1 MSDAHQGRPKDD
13 NGSDG
18 TNDNLSNIIVDD
30 DELPSAAATEVVAE
44 ASEEDGPSASKTPTL
59 TTTPN
64 ASAGEE
70 DPVVDNCAA
79 ATQQEVNGV
88 ANAQENGVGGSSGNS
103 GANALASIL
112 GRIVAENTS
121 AKIMA
126 SQAFIQPLSMAAT
139 ALQYNT
145 NRAVCTTAVV
155 TNRICNPDIN
165 VIGTLLN
172 SLDGVLQTTNWLK
185 GLALQYLASV
195 GGVGGGVGGGI
206 ADLPPMQPAQY
217 YWGGGGNNANDDANN
232 EEQPEII
239 DSMSMPPSQVQQIV
253 NRHKRRRLDAAT
265 IFAPKFM
272 KSINTQNID
281 KMEWKD
287 STTKRREGTVRQDAM
302 DIRAALMA
310 ISRGNPARASEALVR
325 FLDSKDTNDDIRRT
339 VKAHLNDV
347 DHQIVQGLK
356 SSIAHHTNSKGG
368 TRSLAAETF
377 VKDVVTAS
385 VWHIVAASAASSKEH
400 KIAMGPIVD
409 ALGTNRNQL
418 QHGIDRAHTLID
430 TNKQVEKYKREER
443 KDKGFKKGK
452 MIKNAPLLDP
462 RLLLQQQQED
472 NDFLHFSTNT
482 EYNNLDDDNGL

>member
-1 MSDAHQGRPKDD
+1 MSAAQGRPKDD

-30 DELPSAAATEVVAE
+30 DELPSAAVAE
-44 ASEEDGPSASKTPTL
+44 ASEEDGPPASKTPTS

-64 ASAGEE
+64 NAGGE
-70 DPVVDNCAA
+70 DPVEDNCAA
-79 ATQQEVNGV
+79 TNQQEVKGV
-88 ANAQENGVGGSSGNS
+88 ANAQENGAVGGSGNS
-103 GANALASIL
+103 GANALATIL

-195 GGVGGGVGGGI
+195 GGVGGGVGGGVV

-217 YWGGGGNNANDDANN
+217 YWGGGGNNANDAIN
-232 EEQPEII
+232 EEQQPEII

-385 VWHIVAASAASSKEH
+385 VWHIVAAAASSKEH
-400 KIAMGPIVD
+400 KIAMGPIVE

-452 MIKNAPLLDP
+452 VIKNAPLLDP
-462 RLLLQQQQED
+462 RLLLQQQQEEQED

-482 EYNNLDDDNGL
+482 EYNNLDDDDNGL

>member
-1 MSDAHQGRPKDD
+1 MSDAQGRPKDD
-13 NGSDG
+13 DGSDG

-30 DELPSAAATEVVAE
+30 DELPSAVVAE
-44 ASEEDGPSASKTPTL
+44 AGSEEDGPPASTTPTS

-64 ASAGEE
+64 NAGEG
-70 DPVVDNCAA
+70 DTVANNCAA
-79 ATQQEVNGV
+79 TIQQEVKGV
-88 ANAQENGVGGSSGNS
+88 ANTQENGVVGSSGNS

-145 NRAVCTTAVV
+145 NQAVCTTAVL
-155 TNRICNPDIN
+155 TNRICNPNI
-165 VIGTLLN
+165 IGTLLN

-185 GLALQYLASV
+185 GLALQYLTSV
-195 GGVGGGVGGGI
+195 GGGGVGGGV
-206 ADLPPMQPAQY
+206 AELPPTQPAQY
-217 YWGGGGNNANDDANN
+217 YWGGGNNANDANN

-239 DSMSMPPSQVQQIV
+239 DSMPPSQEQQIV

-287 STTKRREGTVRQDAM
+287 TTSSSSTKRREGTVRQDAM

-310 ISRGNPARASEALVR
+310 ISRGNTGRASEALVR

-356 SSIAHHTNSKGG
+356 ASIAHHTNSKGG

-385 VWHIVAASAASSKEH
+385 VWHIVAASKEH
-400 KIAMGPIVD
+400 KIAMGPVVD

-418 QHGIDRAHTLID
+418 QHGIDRAHALID

-452 MIKNAPLLDP
+452 GIKNAPSLDP
-462 RLLLQQQQED
+462 RLLLQQQQQEEQED